1 MAEQRKGR
9 RIMSDTPEDNLI
21 PEMERV
27 AETLVPTRKKIAGT
41 KDGEPAQSQILIR
54 ATKEDHEL
62 IKKAAEH
69 EGKSM
74 SEFVREV
81 AVTKAREIVECQHPL
96 SHRKT
101 YPWAE
106 FCLKCG
112 KRLKDGDG
120 FTYRTSKAVR

>member
-1 MAEQRKGR
+1 
-9 RIMSDTPEDNLI
+9 MSDSPEDNI
-21 PEMERV
+21 VPEMERI
-27 AETLVPTRKKIAGT
+27 AKRLVPSRKKIQGT
-41 KDGEPAQSQILIR
+41 SEGEPAQSQILIR
-54 ATKEDHEL
+54 ATKEDHEM
-62 IKKAAEH
+62 IKRAAEH

-81 AVTKAREIVECQHPL
+81 AVTKARDIVDCQHPL
-96 SHRKT
+96 SHRKI

-120 FTYRTSKAVR
+120 LTYRTARVRRDQKK